1 MIHHAERMMIT
12 FNQRIVVRPRA
23 RFAIVGGLLTAGI
36 VMSSFVS
43 ASAASPG
50 YTQIWN
56 DEFDGA
62 SLDQAKWTA
71 ETVQNPYNNERQA
84 YLPEQVTVSGGNM
97 VITSTNQPFGNK
109 QYRSGRVHSDWT
121 HQYGRWEV
129 RADLPT
135 SKGMWPA
142 IWLLPDTTQYNWP
155 NQGEIDIMEN
165 RGNQPNLTS
174 SAYHYGTSN
183 PYNHQ
188 YVFNEQTTARFGQPV
203 NFHSG
208 YHTFAVDWD
217 NKKLRFYVDDVH
229 YYTVYNSDV
238 GGFIGNQ
245 TAPMQMTLNTAVGGD
260 FLGSQQPD
268 ATTVWPQ
275 QFLIDYV
282 RVFERND
289 APLRLRNG
297 GFDANDGSLAG
308 WTVFGNRL
316 NVNNVSVHNE
326 AVEEGVASL
335 KLFGQSA
342 GGTNYSGVSQG
353 ISVSAGDQ
361 VTAAVDA
368 FIRSQDSISGTGN
381 SVQLKIEFYNDF
393 GGKYGTSAMLGEFT
407 ETIANSSTPN
417 NIWQPHD
424 LTATAPAGAVEAR
437 VALVFTQTGNGT
449 GAVHFDNLTF
459 RNLSLPDVADA
470 NGDGTVDGGD
480 FLIWQLNSGKP
491 DATGPAEGDFN
502 FDGAVNAA
510 DLDVWKQQNGVPT
523 APADQGASLQVP
535 EPSAV
540 VMTITTLAGLMHWRG
555 TRAMTAAVESSVA

>member
-1 MIHHAERMMIT
+1 MMT
-12 FNQRIVVRPRA
+12 FNLNTSLQFESSLFSVIRLST
-23 RFAIVGGLLTAGI
+23 AIAMLALAG
-36 VMSSFVS
+36 
-43 ASAASPG
+43 AAQAASPG

-56 DEFDGA
+56 DEFEGA
-62 SLDQAKWTA
+62 ALDQAKWTA
-71 ETVQNPYNNERQA
+71 ETVQNPHNNEKQA
-84 YLPEQVTVSGGNM
+84 YLPQQVTVAGGNM
-97 VITSTNQPFGNK
+97 VITSTNQPSGNK

-135 SKGMWPA
+135 SRGMWPA
-142 IWLLPDTTQYNWP
+142 IWLLPDTNQYPWP
-155 NQGEIDIMEN
+155 SQGEIDIMEN
-165 RGNQPNLTS
+165 RGNQSQLTS
-174 SAYHYGTSN
+174 SAYHYGTST
-183 PYNHQ
+183 PFNHQ
-188 YVFNEQTTARFGQPV
+188 YVFSEQTTARFGQPV
-203 NFHSG
+203 NYHSG
-208 YHTFAVDWD
+208 FHTYAVDWD
-217 NKKLRFYVDDVH
+217 DTKLRFYVDDVN
-229 YYTVYNSDV
+229 YYTVYNADV

-316 NVNNVSVHNE
+316 NTNNVSVHNE
-326 AVEEGVASL
+326 ALEDGVASL

-368 FIRSQDSISGTGN
+368 FIRSQDSITGTGN

-393 GGKYGTSAMLGEFT
+393 GGKYGTSSMLGEFA
-407 ETIANSSTPN
+407 ETIANGSTPN

-459 RNLSLPDVADA
+459 RNLSLSDVADA

-480 FLIWQLNSGKP
+480 FLIWQRNSGKV

-502 FDGAVNAA
+502 FDGAVDAA
-510 DLDVWKQQNGVPT
+510 DLDVWKTQNGAPV
-523 APADQGASLQVP
+523 APADQGASLQIP
-535 EPSAV
+535 EPSAAV
-540 VMTITTLAGLMHWRG
+540 LTITTLASLMHWRG
-555 TRAMTAAVESSVA
+555 TRAMAAAVESSIA

>member
-1 MIHHAERMMIT
+1 MT
-12 FNQRIVVRPRA
+12 FNLTTPLQFESSFFNVIRLTTV
-23 RFAIVGGLLTAGI
+23 FAILVVAGTAQ
-36 VMSSFVS
+36 
-43 ASAASPG
+43 AASPG

-62 SLDQAKWTA
+62 ALDQSKWTA

-84 YLPEQVTVSGGNM
+84 YLPEQVTVADGNM
-97 VITSTNQPFGNK
+97 VITSTNQPSGNK
-109 QYRSGRVHSDWT
+109 DYRSGRVHSDWT

-135 SKGMWPA
+135 SRGMWPA

-165 RGNQPNLTS
+165 RGNQPQLTS
-174 SAYHYGTSN
+174 SAYHYGTST

-203 NFHSG
+203 DYHSG
-208 YHTFAVDWD
+208 FHTYAVDWD
-217 NKKLRFYVDDVH
+217 DTKLRFYVDDVN
-229 YYTVYNSDV
+229 YYTVYNADI

-245 TAPMQMTLNTAVGGD
+245 TAPMQMTLNAAVGGD

-297 GFDANDGSLAG
+297 GFEANEGSLAG
-308 WTVFGNRL
+308 WTVFGSRL

-326 AVEEGVASL
+326 ALEDGVASL

-353 ISVSAGDQ
+353 ISVSTGDQ

-368 FIRSQDSISGTGN
+368 FIRSQDSITGTGN

-393 GGKYGTSAMLGEFT
+393 GGKYGTSSMLGEFV
-407 ETIANSSTPN
+407 ETIANGSTPN

-437 VALVFTQTGNGT
+437 VALVFTQTGNAA

-480 FLIWQLNSGKP
+480 FLIWQRNSGKI
-491 DATGPAEGDFN
+491 DANGPAEGDFN
-502 FDGAVNAA
+502 FDGAVDAA
-510 DLDVWKQQNGVPT
+510 DLDVWKTQNGAPA
-523 APADQGASLQVP
+523 APADQGASLQIP
-535 EPSAV
+535 EPSAAV
-540 VMTITTLAGLMHWRG
+540 LTITTLASLMHWRG
-555 TRAMTAAVESSVA
+555 TRALAAAVESSIA

>member
-1 MIHHAERMMIT
+1 M
-12 FNQRIVVRPRA
+12 
-23 RFAIVGGLLTAGI
+23 LLAWLIWTK
-36 VMSSFVS
+36 
-43 ASAASPG
+43 ASLAAQPG

-62 SLDQAKWTA
+62 ALDQAKWTA
-71 ETVQNPYNNERQA
+71 ETVQNPHNNEKQA
-84 YLPEQVTVSGGNM
+84 YLPQQVTVAGGNM
-97 VITSTNQPFGNK
+97 VITSTNQPSGNK
-109 QYRSGRVHSDWT
+109 LYRSGRVHSDWT

-135 SKGMWPA
+135 SRGMWPA

-155 NQGEIDIMEN
+155 SQGEIDIMEN
-165 RGNQPNLTS
+165 RGNEPQLTS
-174 SAYHYGTSN
+174 SAYHYGTST

-188 YVFNEQTTARFGQPV
+188 YVVGEQTTARFGQPV
-203 NFHSG
+203 NFHNG
-208 YHTFAVDWD
+208 FHTYAVDWD
-217 NKKLRFYVDDVH
+217 DTKLRFYVDDVN
-229 YYTVYNSDV
+229 YYTVYNADI

-260 FLGSQQPD
+260 FLVNQQPD

-275 QFLIDYV
+275 QFLIDSV

-289 APLRLRNG
+289 DPLRLRNG
-297 GFDANDGSLAG
+297 GFEANEGSLAG
-308 WTVFGNRL
+308 WTIFGSPKY
-316 NVNNVSVHNE
+316 VNNVSVHNQ
-326 AVEEGVASL
+326 AVEDGVASL

-368 FIRSQDSISGTGN
+368 FIRSQDSITGTGN

-393 GGKYGTSAMLGEFT
+393 GGKYGTPAMLGEFT
-407 ETIANSSTPN
+407 ETIANGSTPN

-424 LTATAPAGAVEAR
+424 LSATAPAGAVEAR

-459 RNLSLPDVADA
+459 RNLSLPNVADA

-480 FLIWQLNSGKP
+480 FLIWQRNSGKS
-491 DATGPAEGDFN
+491 DAAGPAEGDFN
-502 FDGAVNAA
+502 FDGAVDAA
-510 DLDVWKQQNGVPT
+510 DLDVWKTQNGVPV
-523 APADQGASLQVP
+523 APADQGASLQIP
-535 EPSAV
+535 EPSGAAL
-540 VMTITTLAGLMHWRG
+540 TITTLASLMHWRG
-555 TRAMTAAVESSVA
+555 TRATAAAVESSIA

>member
-1 MIHHAERMMIT
+1 MT
-12 FNQRIVVRPRA
+12 FN
-23 RFAIVGGLLTAGI
+23 LTTSLQFE
-36 VMSSFVS
+36 SSFFSVIRLS
-43 ASAASPG
+43 TAIAMLALAGAAQAASPG
-50 YTQIWN
+50 YIQIWN

-62 SLDQAKWTA
+62 ALDQAKWTA
-71 ETVQNPYNNERQA
+71 ETVQNPHNNEKQA
-84 YLPEQVTVSGGNM
+84 YLPQQVTVAGGNM
-97 VITSTNQPFGNK
+97 VITSTNQPSGNK

-155 NQGEIDIMEN
+155 SQGEIDIMEN
-165 RGNQPNLTS
+165 RGNQPQLTS
-174 SAYHYGTSN
+174 SAYHYGTST

-203 NFHSG
+203 DYHSG
-208 YHTFAVDWD
+208 FHTYAVDWD
-217 NKKLRFYVDDVH
+217 DTKLRFYVDDVN
-229 YYTVYNSDV
+229 YYTVYNADV

-308 WTVFGNRL
+308 WTVFGSRL

-326 AVEEGVASL
+326 ALEDGVASL

-353 ISVSAGDQ
+353 ISVSTGDQ

-393 GGKYGTSAMLGEFT
+393 GGKYGTSSMLGEFV
-407 ETIANSSTPN
+407 ETIANGSTPN
-417 NIWQPHD
+417 NIWQPHN

-437 VALVFTQTGNGT
+437 VALVFTQTGNAA

-480 FLIWQLNSGKP
+480 FLIWQRNSGKV

-502 FDGAVNAA
+502 FDGAVDAA
-510 DLDVWKQQNGVPT
+510 DLDVWKTQNGAPV
-523 APADQGASLQVP
+523 APADQGASLQIP
-535 EPSAV
+535 EPSSAV
-540 VMTITTLAGLMHWRG
+540 LTITTLASLMHWRG
-555 TRAMTAAVESSVA
+555 TRAMAAAVESSIA

>member
-1 MIHHAERMMIT
+1 MNA
-12 FNQRIVVRPRA
+12 FNQTSELRSKAWRA
-23 RFAIVGGLLTAGI
+23 NFVCILTACGMI
-36 VMSSFVS
+36 AAFGQVS
-43 ASAASPG
+43 AVPPG
-50 YTQIWN
+50 YAQIWN
-56 DEFDGA
+56 DEFDGS

-71 ETVQNPYNNERQA
+71 ETVPNPYNNERQA

-97 VITSTNQPFGNK
+97 VITSTNQPSGNK

-135 SKGMWPA
+135 SRGMWPA

-155 NQGEIDIMEN
+155 SQGEIDIMEN
-165 RGNQPNLTS
+165 RGNQPQLTS
-174 SAYHYGTSN
+174 SAYHYGTST

-188 YVFNEQTTARFGQPV
+188 YVFSEQTTARFGQPI

-208 YHTFAVDWD
+208 FHTYAVDWD
-217 NKKLRFYVDDVH
+217 DTKLRFYVDDVN
-229 YYTVYNSDV
+229 YYTVYDADV

-275 QFLIDYV
+275 QFLIDSV

-289 APLRLRNG
+289 DPLRLRNG
-297 GFDANDGSLAG
+297 GFDANDGSLVG
-308 WTVFGNRL
+308 WTVFGSRL

-326 AVEEGVASL
+326 ALEDGVASL
-335 KLFGQSA
+335 KLFGQST

-361 VTAAVDA
+361 VKATVDA
-368 FIRSQDSISGTGN
+368 FIRSQDSITGTGN

-393 GGKYGTSAMLGEFT
+393 GGKYGTSSMLGEFT
-407 ETIANSSTPN
+407 ETIANGSTPN

-424 LTATAPAGAVEAR
+424 LSATAPAGAVEAR
-437 VALVFTQTGNGT
+437 VAIVFTQTGNAA
-449 GAVHFDNLTF
+449 GAAHFDNLTF

-480 FLIWQLNSGKP
+480 FMIWQRNSGKV
-491 DATGPAEGDFN
+491 DAAGPTEGDFN
-502 FDGAVNAA
+502 FDGDVNNA
-510 DLDVWKQQNGVPT
+510 DLDVWKAQNGAPA
-523 APADQGASLQVP
+523 APADQGASLQIP
-535 EPSAV
+535 EPSAAV
-540 VMTITTLAGLMHWRG
+540 LTMTTLAGLMHWRG
-555 TRAMTAAVESSVA
+555 TRAMAAAVESSIA

>member
-1 MIHHAERMMIT
+1 MSSNVPHSIGSRRCSGSLFA
-12 FNQRIVVRPRA
+12 FFLAIVVWLWIA
-23 RFAIVGGLLTAGI
+23 CAVI
-36 VMSSFVS
+36 
-43 ASAASPG
+43 AAQPG

-62 SLDQAKWTA
+62 ALDQAKWTA
-71 ETVQNPYNNERQA
+71 ETVQNPHNNEKQA
-84 YLPEQVTVSGGNM
+84 YLPEQVTVAGGNM
-97 VITSTNQPFGNK
+97 VITSTNQPSGNK
-109 QYRSGRVHSDWT
+109 DYRSGRVHSDWT

-135 SKGMWPA
+135 SRGMWPA
-142 IWLLPDTTQYNWP
+142 IWLLPDTTRYNWP
-155 NQGEIDIMEN
+155 SQGEIDIMEN
-165 RGNQPNLTS
+165 RGHQPRQTS

-188 YVFNEQTTARFGQPV
+188 YVSSEQTTARFGQPV
-203 NFHSG
+203 DYHSG
-208 YHTFAVDWD
+208 FHTYAVDWD
-217 NKKLRFYVDDVH
+217 DTKIRFYVDDVN
-229 YYTVYNSDV
+229 YYTVYDADV

-245 TAPMQMTLNTAVGGD
+245 TAPMQMTLNTAVGGQ
-260 FLGSQQPD
+260 FLQGFQPD

-275 QFLIDYV
+275 QFLVDYV

-289 APLRLRNG
+289 TPLRLRNG
-297 GFDANDGSLAG
+297 GFEANEGSLAG
-308 WTVFGNRL
+308 WTVFGSL
-316 NVNNVSVHNE
+316 KSINNVSVHNE
-326 AVEEGVASL
+326 ALKDGVASL
-335 KLFGQSA
+335 KLFGQST

-393 GGKYGTSAMLGEFT
+393 GGKYGTSSMLGEFV
-407 ETIANSSTPN
+407 ETIANGSTPN

-424 LTATAPAGAVEAR
+424 LSATAPAGAVEAR
-437 VALVFTQTGNGT
+437 VALVFIQPGLEA

-480 FLIWQLNSGKP
+480 FLIWQRNLGKADAAGP
-491 DATGPAEGDFN
+491 DEGDFN
-502 FDGAVNAA
+502 FDGDVNNA
-510 DLDVWKQQNGVPT
+510 DLDVWKAQNDAPA
-523 APADQGASLQVP
+523 APADQGASLQIP
-535 EPSAV
+535 EPSGA
-540 VMTITTLAGLMHWRG
+540 MLTITTLASLVHWRG
-555 TRAMTAAVESSVA
+555 TRAMADAVESSVA